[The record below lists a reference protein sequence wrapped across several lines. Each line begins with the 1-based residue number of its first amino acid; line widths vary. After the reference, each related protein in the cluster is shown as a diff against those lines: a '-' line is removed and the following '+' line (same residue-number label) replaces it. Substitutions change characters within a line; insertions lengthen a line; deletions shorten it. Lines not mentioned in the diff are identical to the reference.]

1 MGSNPTIRPNIP
13 SLVRFLLT
21 ILTFSFLIGTA
32 SAQDPVAPKDARDDE
47 PIIQDN
53 SFLIEEAYNQ
63 NFGVVQ
69 HIQLFQRN
77 WITHDWVYAFTQEW
91 PFDPAPRNQL
101 SYTIPVVHFGG
112 VGSGLGDV
120 ALNYRYQVLGDNN
133 AKYAMAP
140 RLSVLL
146 PTGDSRTGHGA
157 GGTGIQMS
165 VPFSWVH
172 NNMLTTHWNLG
183 TTITPSQKNPF
194 GETAETYGVNAGQ
207 SFIFSVNNRLNLMLE
222 TVWASNER
230 VLAKNKT
237 FREHDVLLS
246 PGVRWA
252 YNFKSGMQIVPG
264 VAFPTGVGP
273 SSGDWGILLYFSIE
287 HPYRKLKPKK

>member
-1 MGSNPTIRPNIP
+1 M
-13 SLVRFLLT
+13 RFLLT
-21 ILTFSFLIGTA
+21 SLTLTLLLGAS
-32 SAQDPVAPKDARDDE
+32 SAQDPTSPKDAKEDE

-63 NFGVVQ
+63 NYGVVQ
-69 HIQLFQRN
+69 HIQLFQRD
-77 WITHDWVYAFTQEW
+77 WISHDWVYAFTQEW

-101 SYTIPVVHFGG
+101 SYTIPVFHFGG
-112 VGSGLGDV
+112 DGSGIGDV
-120 ALNYRYQVLGDNN
+120 ALNYRYQLIGDAD

-140 RLSVLL
+140 RLAVLL

-157 GGTGIQMS
+157 GGTGLQFNVPLS
-165 VPFSWVH
+165 VVH
-172 NNMLTTHWNLG
+172 NNKLTTHWNLG
-183 TTITPSQKNPF
+183 TTIIPSQRNPF
-194 GETAETYGVNAGQ
+194 GDTAKTYGVNAGQ

-222 TVWASNER
+222 TVWASAES
-230 VLAKNKT
+230 VVAKDKT
-237 FREHDVLLS
+237 IRGHDLLLS

-287 HPYRKLKPKK
+287 HPYRKLKPKNATDPHGSTTIK

>member
-1 MGSNPTIRPNIP
+1 M
-13 SLVRFLLT
+13 LLAGA
-21 ILTFSFLIGTA
+21 S
-32 SAQDPVAPKDARDDE
+32 SAQQDPTQTSSTKKDE

-53 SFLIEEAYNQ
+53 SFLMEEAYNQ
-63 NFGVVQ
+63 NYGVVQ
-69 HIQLFQRN
+69 HIQFFQRQ
-77 WITHDWVYAFTQEW
+77 WLSHDWVYAFTQEW
-91 PFDPAPRNQL
+91 PVDPAPRNQL

-112 VGSGLGDV
+112 VGSGIGDI
-120 ALNYRYQVLGDNN
+120 ALNYRFQVLGDGN

-146 PTGDSRTGHGA
+146 PTGDSARGFGA

-172 NNMLTTHWNLG
+172 NNLLTTHWNLG
-183 TTITPSQKNPF
+183 TTITPSQKNPL
-194 GETAETYGVNAGQ
+194 GQTSDTYAVNAGQ

-222 TVWASNER
+222 TVWAGTES
-230 VLAKNKT
+230 VVAKDKT
-237 FREHDVLLS
+237 VREHTVLLS

>member
-1 MGSNPTIRPNIP
+1 M
-13 SLVRFLLT
+13 RFLPTTLT
-21 ILTFSFLIGTA
+21 LVFLAGTGF
-32 SAQDPVAPKDARDDE
+32 AQEPVSPKDAKDDE

-63 NFGVVQ
+63 NYGVVQ
-69 HIQLFQRN
+69 HIQTFQRQ
-77 WITHDWVYAFTQEW
+77 WLSHDWAYTFTQEW
-91 PFDPAPRNQL
+91 PVDPAPRNQL

-112 VGSGLGDV
+112 DGTGIGDI
-120 ALNYRYQVLGDNN
+120 ALNYRYQVLGDSN

-146 PTGDSRTGHGA
+146 PTGDSKRGFGA
-157 GGTGIQMS
+157 GGAGIQMS

-172 NNMLTTHWNLG
+172 NNLLTTHWNLG

-194 GETAETYGVNAGQ
+194 NQTAETYGVNAGQ

-222 TVWASNER
+222 TVWASTEEVVAR
-230 VLAKNKT
+230 DKT
-237 FREHDVLLS
+237 LRDHAVLLS

>member
-1 MGSNPTIRPNIP
+1 
-13 SLVRFLLT
+13 VRFLLT

-112 VGSGLGDV
+112 VGGGLGDV

-133 AKYAMAP
+133 ASMQWHRGFRFCFP
-140 RLSVLL
+140 R
-146 PTGDSRTGHGA
+146 DSRTRRGA
-157 GGTGIQMS
+157 AHRHPDERAVQ
-165 VPFSWVH
+165 
-172 NNMLTTHWNLG
+172 LG
-183 TTITPSQKNPF
+183 AQQHADHALESRTTITPSQKNPF
-194 GETAETYGVNAGQ
+194 GETAETYGV
-207 SFIFSVNNRLNLMLE
+207 
-222 TVWASNER
+222 ER
-230 VLAKNKT
+230 RPKFYL
-237 FREHDVLLS
+237 FREQPSQPDA
-246 PGVRWA
+246 GD
-252 YNFKSGMQIVPG
+252 
-264 VAFPTGVGP
+264 GVGKQRTGDRQEYDFSRARRP
-273 SSGDWGILLYFSIE
+273 SQPWRALGLQLQRAECRSFPGSLSDRRRPEQRRLGILLYFSIE
-287 HPYRKLKPKK
+287 HPYVS

>member
-1 MGSNPTIRPNIP
+1 MRLLPT
-13 SLVRFLLT
+13 SLTLTLLIAT
-21 ILTFSFLIGTA
+21 CP
-32 SAQDPVAPKDARDDE
+32 AQDAQAASGSKNDE

-53 SFLIEEAYNQ
+53 SFLVEEAYNQ
-63 NFGVVQ
+63 NYGVVQ
-69 HIQLFQRN
+69 HIQFFQRQ
-77 WITHDWVYAFTQEW
+77 WISHDWVYAFTQEW
-91 PFDPAPRNQL
+91 PVDPAPRNQL

-112 VGSGLGDV
+112 VGGGIGDV
-120 ALNYRYQVLGDNN
+120 ALNYRYQVLGDSN

-146 PTGDSRTGHGA
+146 PTGDSTKGFGA

-172 NNMLTTHWNLG
+172 NNLLTTHWNLG
-183 TTITPSQKNPF
+183 TTITPSQRNLF
-194 GETAETYGVNAGQ
+194 GETASTYKDKTLRDNA
-207 SFIFSVNNRLNLMLE
+207 
-222 TVWASNER
+222 
-230 VLAKNKT
+230 
-237 FREHDVLLS
+237 VLLS

-264 VAFPTGVGP
+264 VAFPVGVGP

-287 HPYRKLKPKK
+287 HPYRKLKPKNAADPHGSMRIDQ

>member
-1 MGSNPTIRPNIP
+1 MGAS
-13 SLVRFLLT
+13 
-21 ILTFSFLIGTA
+21 
-32 SAQDPVAPKDARDDE
+32 SAQDPTSPKDAKEDE

-69 HIQLFQRN
+69 HIQVFQRE
-77 WITHDWVYAFTQEW
+77 WISHDWVYAFTQEW

-101 SYTIPVVHFGG
+101 SYTIPVIHFGDG
-112 VGSGLGDV
+112 GSRIGDV
-120 ALNYRYQVLGDNN
+120 ALNYRYQLIGDSD

-157 GGTGIQMS
+157 GGTGLQFNVPLS
-165 VPFSWVH
+165 VVH
-172 NNMLTTHWNLG
+172 NNKLTTHWNLG
-183 TTITPSQKNPF
+183 TTIIPSQKNPF
-194 GETAETYGVNAGQ
+194 GDKAKTYGANAGQ

-222 TVWASNER
+222 TVWASTESVVATDITR
-230 VLAKNKT
+230 
-237 FREHDVLLS
+237 RHHDLLLS

-287 HPYRKLKPKK
+287 HPYRKLRPKNATDTRGSTTIK